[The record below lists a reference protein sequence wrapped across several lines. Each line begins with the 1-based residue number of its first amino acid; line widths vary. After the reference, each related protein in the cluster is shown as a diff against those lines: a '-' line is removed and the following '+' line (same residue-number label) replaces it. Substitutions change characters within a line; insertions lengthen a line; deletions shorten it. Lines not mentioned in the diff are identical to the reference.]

1 MEKIAIKLYFLIAM
15 ALACLAV
22 GSGIAWKIQGFR
34 LDSAKSET
42 KAVKADAKAFKD
54 ATEAEGKA
62 AKKAADAKKLEDE
75 RKKKESDEEYENRIS
90 GLTADVKRLRN
101 ARSSSSFVPS
111 TASATGSPDTAC
123 FDRAQLERALREL
136 DSGLQGLV
144 DEGSKD
150 AIGLDVAKKWA
161 TGIR

>member
-1 MEKIAIKLYFLIAM
+1 MEKIAIKLYFLAAIAV
-15 ALACLAV
+15 ACLAV
-22 GSGIAWKIQGFR
+22 GAGVAWKVQGLR

-62 AKKAADAKKLEDE
+62 AKKVADAKKLEDE
-75 RKKKESDEEYENRIS
+75 RKKKESDDEYENRIS

-101 ARSSSSFVPS
+101 TRSSGSFVPS
-111 TASATGSPDTAC
+111 AASTTGSPDTAC
-123 FDRAQLERALREL
+123 FDRPQLERAIRNF

-144 DEGSKD
+144 DEGSKSS
-150 AIGLDVAKKWA
+150 IGLDVAKQWA
-161 TGIR
+161 TKTR